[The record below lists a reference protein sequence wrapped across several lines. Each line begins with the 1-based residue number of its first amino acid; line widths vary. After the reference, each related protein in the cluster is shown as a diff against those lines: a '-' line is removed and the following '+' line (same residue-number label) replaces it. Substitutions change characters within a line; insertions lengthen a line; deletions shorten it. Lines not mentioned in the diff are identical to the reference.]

1 MRYYLMMEQDCH
13 WRVLDRRREMNIIC
27 AVMLPLAMAFFCM
40 RAISKIIGFVP
51 YGHDDSLIIAAFPFF
66 VVFTAMCFL
75 ANGTGLDI
83 WHVQDENITAC
94 YKIILVAEY
103 MYAITLTLTKLSI
116 LAFFLRIFPDHK
128 FRRMVHGTVV
138 FIIVMSATFLVL
150 FMLQSVPMK
159 VFWEGWKE
167 KNPKGV
173 LLSTNA
179 IGTSHGAI
187 NVALDVWML
196 VLPMTQ
202 LWKIGI
208 KPKKKI
214 GIISMFG
221 AGAFIVNILVADTV
235 DTVIW
240 SMVETSIGMIVACM
254 PGARQF
260 VRDILSRIRREK
272 STEVNDKGGV
282 FIDRP
287 LATIVMTRQDTE
299 IETDHSFS
307 STITKPNAGME
318 VDR

>member
-1 MRYYLMMEQDCH
+1 
-13 WRVLDRRREMNIIC
+13 
-27 AVMLPLAMAFFCM
+27 
-40 RAISKIIGFVP
+40 
-51 YGHDDSLIIAAFPFF
+51 
-66 VVFTAMCFL
+66 
-75 ANGTGLDI
+75 
-83 WHVQDENITAC
+83 
-94 YKIILVAEY
+94 

-116 LAFFLRIFPDHK
+116 LAFFLRIFPDHN
-128 FRRMVHGTVV
+128 FRRMVHGTVA

-159 VFWEGWKE
+159 VSWEGWKE

-179 IGTSHGAI
+179 IATSHGAI

-196 VLPMTQ
+196 ILPMTQ

-214 GIISMFG
+214 GIMSMFG
-221 AGAFIVNILVADTV
+221 AGALLTIFSTVRIPYISKFALSKNITADTV

-260 VRDILSRIRREK
+260 VRDILSRVRRGK
-272 STEVNDKGGV
+272 STGANDKGGV

-307 STITKPNAGME
+307 STIVKANARME
-318 VDR
+318 TDR

>member
-1 MRYYLMMEQDCH
+1 
-13 WRVLDRRREMNIIC
+13 
-27 AVMLPLAMAFFCM
+27 
-40 RAISKIIGFVP
+40 
-51 YGHDDSLIIAAFPFF
+51 
-66 VVFTAMCFL
+66 MCFL
-75 ANGTGLDI
+75 VSANGTGLDI
-83 WHVQDENITAC
+83 WHVRDEDITAC

-116 LAFFLRIFPDHK
+116 LAFFLRIFPDHN
-128 FRRMVHGTVV
+128 FRRMVHGTVA

-159 VFWEGWKE
+159 VFWEAWKE

-179 IGTSHGAI
+179 IGTSQGAI

-196 VLPMTQ
+196 ILPMTQ

-214 GIISMFG
+214 GIMSMFG
-221 AGAFIVNILVADTV
+221 AGALLTIFSTVRIPYISKFALSKNITADAV

-260 VRDILSRIRREK
+260 VRDISSRVRRGK
-272 STEVNDKGGV
+272 STETNDKGSV
-282 FIDRP
+282 FINRQ
-287 LATIVMTRQDTE
+287 LATIVMTRQDTK

-307 STITKPNAGME
+307 STIVKPDVRKE
-318 VDR
+318 TDI